1 MNALS
6 EFWNLIL
13 ESNTFNFIILVVL
26 FVIVAQKLNIADA
39 VSKLKDEIV
48 NAIENSK
55 LAKENALKHY
65 NDAKSKIEH
74 IEDEISEKLSLANKQ
89 ADNVAE
95 SIAEATARKIKQIEE
110 NVKKVSEAEGKTLIA
125 ELTGNTARESIDLAR
140 KYVKSRL
147 KNEPDLHN
155 RYIEE
160 SIDELDKVKI

>member
-55 LAKENALKHY
+55 LTKENALKHY
-65 NDAKSKIEH
+65 NRI
-74 IEDEISEKLSLANKQ
+74 
-89 ADNVAE
+89 NVFFFV
-95 SIAEATARKIKQIEE
+95 T
-110 NVKKVSEAEGKTLIA
+110 
-125 ELTGNTARESIDLAR
+125 
-140 KYVKSRL
+140 
-147 KNEPDLHN
+147 
-155 RYIEE
+155 
-160 SIDELDKVKI
+160 